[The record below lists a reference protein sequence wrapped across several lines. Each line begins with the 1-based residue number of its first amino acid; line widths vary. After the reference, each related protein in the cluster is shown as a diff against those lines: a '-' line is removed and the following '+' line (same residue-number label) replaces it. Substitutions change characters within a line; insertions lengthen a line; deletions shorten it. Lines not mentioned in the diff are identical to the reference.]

1 MNKPYLGLVP
11 PKPKNMGLFKR
22 TKNNNKPVLRQILDL
37 IPDWILQTCITKYHS
52 DKGCHKYLT
61 YDQLVALS
69 FGQLCKCT
77 TLADIS
83 TGLSVSETFIKD
95 LKLKQ
100 NPAKSTMSDGNKN
113 RNWRVFEMLYL
124 KLLSHYTQVLKSK
137 HRTDIIKEVKDRTIK
152 IIDSSTISLS
162 LGLFDWAKF
171 RTAKGGIKIHTCWD
185 DNLQIPDVINIT
197 VAKVH
202 DSKGFEQQVFRKDT
216 IIVEDKGYFEF
227 NLMLARIKAENIFVT
242 RIKDNTLFQSKE
254 ELELPDEKDYHILK
268 DEVIMLTGKPAVKIK
283 LNEYQLRK
291 VTVYDEKNNKAIEI
305 ITNQLTWEAA
315 TIAALYKKRWDIE
328 LFFKAIKQNLQVK
341 TFIGTSENAVKS
353 QIYVALIQYLLLE
366 LLRRN
371 TCKTNQGLSNFS
383 EKIRI
388 CLTYYLTLEY
398 VCNAIKSKV
407 FRVRNKE
414 PDWIQQD
421 IFRTFKINF

>member
-1 MNKPYLGLVP
+1 MS
-11 PKPKNMGLFKR
+11 LFKR
-22 TKNNNKPVLRQILDL
+22 SKNNNKPVIRQILDL
-37 IPDWILQTCITKYHS
+37 IPDWLLQSCITKYQS
-52 DKGCHKYLT
+52 DKGCHKYMT

-83 TGLSVSETFIKD
+83 AGMSVSETFIRD

-124 KLLSHYTQVLKSK
+124 KLLSHYTQVLKTK
-137 HRTDIIKEVKDRTIK
+137 HRTDIIEEVKDHTIK
-152 IIDSSTISLS
+152 IIDSSTISLCLS
-162 LGLFDWAKF
+162 LFDWAKF

-185 DNLQIPDVINIT
+185 DNLQIPDMINIT
-197 VAKVH
+197 EAKVH

-216 IIVEDKGYFEF
+216 IIIEDKGYFDF
-227 NLMLARIKAENIFVT
+227 DLMLARIQAENIFVT
-242 RIKDNTLFQSKE
+242 RIKDNTLYESQQ

-268 DEVIMLTGKPAVKIK
+268 DEIIVLTGKKAVKNK
-283 LNEYQLRK
+283 LNEHQLRR

-305 ITNQLTWEAA
+305 ITNQLKWEAA

-328 LFFKAIKQNLQVK
+328 LFFKALKQNLQVK

-371 TCKTNQGLSNFS
+371 TCKTSQGLSNFS

-398 VCNAIKSKV
+398 VCNTIQAKV
-407 FRVRNKE
+407 FRIRNKE

-421 IFRTFKINF
+421 IFRSYKMNL

>member
-1 MNKPYLGLVP
+1 
-11 PKPKNMGLFKR
+11 MGLFKR

-37 IPDWILQTCITKYHS
+37 IPDWLVQSCISKYQS
-52 DKGCHKYLT
+52 DKGCHKYMT

-83 TGLSVSETFIKD
+83 AGLSVSETFIRD

-113 RNWRVFEMLYL
+113 RNWRVFEMLYY
-124 KLLSHYTQVLKSK
+124 KLLSHYTQVLKVK
-137 HRTDIIKEVKDRTIK
+137 HRTDIIDEVKHHTIK
-152 IIDSSTISLS
+152 IIDSTTISLS

-185 DNLQIPDVINIT
+185 DSLQIPDMINIT
-197 VAKVH
+197 PAKVH
-202 DSKGFEQQVFRKDT
+202 DSKGFEQQVFKKDT
-216 IIVEDKGYFEF
+216 IIVEDKGYFDF
-227 NLMLARIKAENIFVT
+227 KLMRSRIDAKNIFVT
-242 RIKDNTLFQSKE
+242 RIKDNTLFERIE
-254 ELELPDEKDYHILK
+254 ELDLPDEKHYHILK
-268 DEVIMLTGKPAVKIK
+268 DEIITLTGVKAK
-283 LNEYQLRK
+283 ECGMEGLSLRLIH
-291 VTVYDEKNNKAIEI
+291 VYDEVNNKVIEI
-305 ITNQLTWEAA
+305 FTNQLTWEAA

-328 LFFKAIKQNLQVK
+328 LFFKGLKQNLQVK
-341 TFIGTSENAVKS
+341 TFVGTNENAVKS

-371 TCKTNQGLSNFS
+371 TCKIKQGMSNFS

-388 CLTYYLTLEY
+388 CLTYYLSIEY
-398 VCNAIKSKV
+398 VCNVVKPKV
-407 FRVRNKE
+407 FRIKNKE
-414 PDWIQQD
+414 PDWIQVD
-421 IFRTFKINF
+421 IFQKTKLSL

>member
-1 MNKPYLGLVP
+1 
-11 PKPKNMGLFKR
+11 MGLFKR

-37 IPDWILQTCITKYHS
+37 IPDWLVQSCISKYQS
-52 DKGCHKYLT
+52 DKGCHKYMT

-83 TGLSVSETFIKD
+83 AGLSVSETFIRD

-113 RNWRVFEMLYL
+113 RNWRVFEMLYY
-124 KLLSHYTQVLKSK
+124 KLLSHYTQVLKAK
-137 HRTDIIKEVKDRTIK
+137 HRTDIIDEVKHHTIK
-152 IIDSSTISLS
+152 IIDSTTISLS

-185 DNLQIPDVINIT
+185 DSLQIPDMINIT
-197 VAKVH
+197 PAKVH
-202 DSKGFEQQVFRKDT
+202 DSKGFEQQVFKKDT
-216 IIVEDKGYFEF
+216 IIVEDKGYFDF
-227 NLMLARIKAENIFVT
+227 KLMRSRIDAKNIFVT
-242 RIKDNTLFQSKE
+242 RIKDNTLFERIE
-254 ELELPDEKDYHILK
+254 ELDLPDEKHYHILK
-268 DEVIMLTGKPAVKIK
+268 DEIITLTGVKAK
-283 LNEYQLRK
+283 ECGMEGLSLRLIH
-291 VTVYDEKNNKAIEI
+291 VYDEVNNKVIEI
-305 ITNQLTWEAA
+305 FTNQLTWEAA

-328 LFFKAIKQNLQVK
+328 LFFKGLKQNLQVK
-341 TFIGTSENAVKS
+341 TFVGTNENAVKS

-371 TCKTNQGLSNFS
+371 TCKIKQGMSNFS

-388 CLTYYLTLEY
+388 CLTYYLSIEY
-398 VCNAIKSKV
+398 VCNVVKPKV
-407 FRVRNKE
+407 FRIKNKE
-414 PDWIQQD
+414 PDWIQVD
-421 IFRTFKINF
+421 IFQKTKLSL